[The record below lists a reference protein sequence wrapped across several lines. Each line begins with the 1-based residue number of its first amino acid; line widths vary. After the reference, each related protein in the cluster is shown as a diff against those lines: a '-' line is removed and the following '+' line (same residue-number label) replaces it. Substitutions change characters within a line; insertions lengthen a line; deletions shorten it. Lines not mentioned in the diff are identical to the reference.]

1 MQSLVG
7 QEPSEG
13 RGGGTYEGFQVVG
26 WVGGAGQQIQT
37 GEVVFDEVGEE
48 PLEISTSMTPHTA
61 AVLGEC
67 FQFLGSCLYG
77 LDL

>member
-1 MQSLVG
+1 MGQASKSRQASL
-7 QEPSEG
+7 
-13 RGGGTYEGFQVVG
+13 
-26 WVGGAGQQIQT
+26 
-37 GEVVFDEVGEE
+37 FDEVGEE

>member
-1 MQSLVG
+1 M
-7 QEPSEG
+7 
-13 RGGGTYEGFQVVG
+13 
-26 WVGGAGQQIQT
+26 GGAGQQIQT
-37 GEVVFDEVGEE
+37 GEFVFDEVGEE